1 MTILTQK
8 LWTGIRV
15 GRSPVVTGDAGYRHV
30 LQGIVAAFVASGHW
44 AVRGSCDG
52 ISVNNA
58 GTNLWVDRDDLV
70 PEATGVAHSWVVL
83 RNAAIG
89 PTWDLCIDLNSAS
102 GAYYLTAAVAVGG
115 YAADGTLTVRPTAT
129 DEVIIANATE
139 GHWSN
144 YSSGYALSAWVLTAA
159 DGTGTRV
166 MIFNNSSRASSAFW
180 LFDRLANAPSWLTV
194 PWIACVPLNRGSFQG
209 ICMPRLR
216 SSEVWVAYKNITED
230 YTPQMATGLDGT
242 LIRVVVTSMANDEL
256 AGTGRRGQSYDRW
269 GAIPLFPVYLISA
282 GPAHPGYLGALSDAW
297 WGPEQ
302 FENEWITGGCGI
314 QRPPT
319 TLPSDRSDA
328 GLASIGG
335 WVIATDGSV

>member
-15 GRSPVVTGDAGYRHV
+15 GRSPVLTGDAGYRHV
-30 LQGIVAAFVASGHW
+30 LQGIAAALVMSGHW

-52 ISVNNA
+52 TSANNA
-58 GTNLWVDRDDLV
+58 GANLWGDRDDLV
-70 PEATGVAHSWVVL
+70 PQAAGVAHSWIVL

-89 PTWDLCIDLNSAS
+89 ATWDLCLDLNSAS
-102 GAYYLTAAVAVGG
+102 GAQYLTAAVAVGG
-115 YAADGTLTVRPTAT
+115 YAADGTTTARPTAT
-129 DEVIIANATE
+129 DEVVVANAAE

-144 YSSGYALSAWVLTAA
+144 TSSDFALSAWVLTAT

-166 MIFNNSSRASSAFW
+166 MIFNNSSRASSALL
-180 LFDRLANAPSWLTV
+180 LFDRLAHAPSWLTV
-194 PWIACVPLNRGSFQG
+194 PWIACVPLNRGSFLG

-216 SSEVWVAYKNITED
+216 SNEVWVAYKNITAN
-230 YTPQMATGLDGT
+230 YTPQFATGLAGT
-242 LIRVVVTSMANDEL
+242 RIRVVATSLANDAL
-256 AGTGRRGQSYDRW
+256 AGTGNRGQSYDRW

-302 FENEWITGGCGI
+302 LENEWITGSGGI

-319 TLPSDRSDA
+319 TFPSDRHDA
-328 GLASIGG
+328 GLATIGG
-335 WVIATDGSV
+335 WVIATDGTV